1 MSLATR
7 NFISFFTATKMDQ
20 IPETPEWNQS
30 LAEVALPFAIKEET
44 ISSDDEKEANS
55 QPPQQKETSNK

>member
-44 ISSDDEKEANS
+44 ISSDDESEAYS
-55 QPPQQKETSNK
+55 QRQQKETSK

>member
-1 MSLATR
+1 
-7 NFISFFTATKMDQ
+7 MDQ

-44 ISSDDEKEANS
+44 ISSDDESEANS
-55 QPPQQKETSNK
+55 RPPQQKETSKKVFKPSLMR

>member
-1 MSLATR
+1 M
-7 NFISFFTATKMDQ
+7 SFFTATKMDQ

-44 ISSDDEKEANS
+44 ISSDDESEAYS
-55 QPPQQKETSNK
+55 QPQQKETSKHLSLV

>member
-1 MSLATR
+1 
-7 NFISFFTATKMDQ
+7 MDQ

-44 ISSDDEKEANS
+44 ISSDDESEANS
-55 QPPQQKETSNK
+55 QPHAQQKETSK

>member
-1 MSLATR
+1 
-7 NFISFFTATKMDQ
+7 MDQ

-44 ISSDDEKEANS
+44 ISSDDESEANS
-55 QPPQQKETSNK
+55 QPPQQKETSK